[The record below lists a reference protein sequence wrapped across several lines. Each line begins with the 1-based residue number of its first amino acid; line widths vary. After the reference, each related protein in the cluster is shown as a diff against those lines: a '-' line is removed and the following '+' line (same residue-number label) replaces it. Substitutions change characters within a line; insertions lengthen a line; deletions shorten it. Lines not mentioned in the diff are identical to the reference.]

1 MEREKEN
8 VYRMRAGWILRYG
21 DDAKDEER
29 RGRVKGDDARERERD
44 FKVSFVALLRGKC
57 V

>member
-29 RGRVKGDDARERERD
+29 RGRVKGDERERD